1 MSEYKCGF
9 AEINETTIYFEMKG
23 EGHPLVMV
31 HGQPLDSRMWD
42 EQFEEF
48 SKSFLTIR
56 FDMPGN
62 GKSGVHNNEFS
73 LLKDMKSLLEFLEI
87 DRTFLIGL
95 SVGGM
100 LCLDFTLAYPEMVDK
115 LVLVSTGL
123 LGWAEVSSERQK
135 FNEKLNAYYQSGDKE
150 QSIQLM
156 TNTWLAGPFRSADKV
171 NQDIKVKF
179 YEMVRTSFNKERG
192 KGKMILPE
200 TRTIDVVE
208 NISVPTL
215 IVSSELDF
223 PEFIE
228 IAKFLNGKIK
238 NSQLISIQG
247 TAHMINMEKP
257 IEFNYQVA
265 CFLAN

>member
-9 AEINETTIYFEMKG
+9 AEINETTIYYEMKG

-31 HGQPLDSRMWD
+31 HGQPLDSRMWG

-56 FDMPGN
+56 FDMAGY
-62 GKSGVHNNEFS
+62 GKSGVHNNDFS
-73 LLKDMKSLLEFLEI
+73 LLKDMKGLFDFLEI
-87 DRTFLIGL
+87 DRAFLIGL

-100 LCLDFTLAYPEMVDK
+100 LCMDFTLAYPDMVDK

-123 LGWAEVSSERQK
+123 LGLVEVSAERQK
-135 FNEKLNAYYQSGDKE
+135 FNEELNACYQSGDKE
-150 QSIQLM
+150 KSIQLM
-156 TNTWLAGPFRSADKV
+156 TNTWVAGPFRSADKV
-171 NQDIKVKF
+171 NQDIKMKF
-179 YEMVRTSFNKERG
+179 SDMVRTCFSKERG
-192 KGKMILPE
+192 QGKMILPE
-200 TRTIDVVE
+200 TKTIDVVE
-208 NISVPTL
+208 NINVPTL
-215 IVSSELDF
+215 IVSPELDF

-238 NSQLISIQG
+238 NSQLISIPG

-257 IEFNYQVA
+257 TEFNYQVS
-265 CFLAN
+265 CFLSN

>member
-100 LCLDFTLAYPEMVDK
+100 LCLDFT
-115 LVLVSTGL
+115 